1 MLELPDAYCLAAQLE
16 QTIRGKRIADVVVAH
31 SPHKFA
37 WYHGDPQSYRD
48 RLDGRVIGRSTS
60 FGGFVEIEAEDRKL
74 VFGDGVALRFH
85 PNPSTRPGKHQLLVV
100 FSDATAL
107 SASVQMYGGL
117 WCFDN
122 GPVENAYYQGAQ
134 QKPSPLSVAFD
145 RPYFTALISAPGTEK
160 LSAKALLATEQRIP
174 GLGNGALQDI
184 LYHAGIHPRKKV
196 ADFSPGEIDKLYD
209 AIKTVLAD
217 MVSQGGRDTEKDLF
231 GNPGGYRTRL
241 SKMTV
246 GSACPVCGAT
256 IRKEAY
262 MGGSIYYCGG
272 CQPHPSGKVT

>member
-1 MLELPDAYCLAAQLE
+1 MIELPEAYCMAGQLE
-16 QTIRGKRIADVVVAH
+16 QIIRRKRIVDVVAAH

-37 WYHGDPQSYRD
+37 WYHGDPHDYRD
-48 RLDGRVIGRSTS
+48 RLVGRAIGRSTG
-60 FGGFVEIEAEDRKL
+60 FGGFVEIEIEDRKL
-74 VFGDGVALRFH
+74 VFNDGVALRFH
-85 PNPSTRPGKHQLLVV
+85 SNPSTRPAKHQLLMV
-100 FSDATAL
+100 FDDDTAL
-107 SASVQMYGGL
+107 CASVQMYGGL
-117 WCFDN
+117 CCYDV
-122 GPVENAYYQGAQ
+122 GPVENAYYQGAL
-134 QKPSPLSVAFD
+134 QKPSPLTDAFD
-145 RPYFTALISAPGTEK
+145 RSYFTALISAPGTEK